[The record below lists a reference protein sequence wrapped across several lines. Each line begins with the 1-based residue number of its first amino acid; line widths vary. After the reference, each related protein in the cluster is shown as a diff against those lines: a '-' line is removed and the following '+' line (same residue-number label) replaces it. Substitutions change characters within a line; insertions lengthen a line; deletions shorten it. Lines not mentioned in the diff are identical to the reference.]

1 MTGGTKGWI
10 AVGVLVALLLGAGA
24 ALSQSEPAR
33 IRFLAWR
40 AGSSDPGVRRRAVS
54 DLLAIERPAID
65 PVLADVF
72 AREVRERSQ
81 TDTRLAIVHRDS
93 LDDGGPSGP
102 DRSLTV
108 PYHDDGVGIISV
120 FMTPD
125 PVALAFER
133 LGGGKRVVLLAK
145 YPRQDAFG
153 AVWWNVVVSCPLD
166 DGTEDRLLK
175 LLPELKK

>member
-1 MTGGTKGWI
+1 
-10 AVGVLVALLLGAGA
+10 
-24 ALSQSEPAR
+24 
-33 IRFLAWR
+33 
-40 AGSSDPGVRRRAVS
+40 VS
-54 DLLAIERPAID
+54 DLLAIGRPAID

-81 TDTRLAIVHRDS
+81 AGTRLAIVHRDA
-93 LDDGGPSGP
+93 LDDEGPSGP
-102 DRSLTV
+102 DSSITV
-108 PYHDDGVGIISV
+108 PYHDDGIGIISV

-145 YPRQDAFG
+145 YARQDAAG
-153 AVWWNVVVSCPLD
+153 EVWWNVLMSCPLD

-175 LLPELKK
+175 LFPELKKP